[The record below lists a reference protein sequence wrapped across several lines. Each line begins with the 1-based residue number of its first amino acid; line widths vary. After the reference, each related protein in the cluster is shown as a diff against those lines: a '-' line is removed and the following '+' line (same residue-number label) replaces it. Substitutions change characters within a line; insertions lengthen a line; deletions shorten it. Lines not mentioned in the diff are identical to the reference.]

1 MPELPTGD
9 ARRVAI
15 VVAAFA
21 VAWIVA
27 RLSARI
33 GRWVLHRQERRLEGD
48 DSTGVIAGLK
58 RRETALSLVQTTIR
72 YAGYLAAVLVLLSQV
87 SGRTF
92 TTVAGASIIVLLV
105 GFAGQRFLTD
115 ILTGFFM
122 VFEGWYAVG
131 DTVVIE
137 PWGVSG
143 VVEEFGLRSTR
154 LRALSGDVVS
164 VHNSNVIAARRI
176 PRGSREV
183 QIEVY
188 VNDEAGGRAL
198 FEDIVRLVPVGP
210 TNFVQRPWIR
220 SVDVIDRDL
229 VRISAGGFVPPGRE
243 WLAGDLIRSLLH
255 ERGDGLVVH
264 GPVVTEVDA
273 AATARFQRATSL
285 SRAAAAREAG
295 EHRHPGPAQVS

>member
-9 ARRVAI
+9 ARRIAIAVLAFVA
-15 VVAAFA
+15 
-21 VAWIVA
+21 AWIVA
-27 RLSARI
+27 KSSARI
-33 GRWVLHRQERRLEGD
+33 GAWIVNRQERRLQGD
-48 DSTGVIAGLK
+48 DSTSVIAGLK
-58 RRETALSLVQTTIR
+58 RRETALSLAQTTIR
-72 YAGYLAAVLVLLSQV
+72 YLAFLAATLVLLSQL
-87 SGRTF
+87 SGGTF
-92 TTVAGASIIVLLV
+92 TTVAGASVLVVLI

-115 ILTGFFM
+115 ILTGVFM
-122 VFEGWYAVG
+122 LFEGWYAVG

-137 PWGVSG
+137 PLGVAG
-143 VVEEFGLRSTR
+143 VVEEFSLRSTR
-154 LRALSGDVVS
+154 LRALSGDVVN
-164 VHNSNVIAARRI
+164 VHNSQVQAARRI

-188 VNDEAGGRAL
+188 VKDEADGRAL
-198 FEDIVRLVPVGP
+198 FEDIMRLVPIGP

-220 SVDVIDRDL
+220 NVDVIDPDL
-229 VRISAGGFVPPGRE
+229 VRLSAGAFVPPGRE

-285 SRAAAAREAG
+285 SRAAGSRADG
-295 EHRHPGPAQVS
+295 